1 MGSSVAVDAIQ
12 SQIDLLWPMLD
23 QHGAAAIEFP
33 LAGNRGHK
41 LGARLDLVAEILGT
55 ARGRRSFD
63 VVDYLVVVGRGVRL
77 MAAQEAMSGLKVL
90 LTVRCPVPRHEDSLW
105 LAPQP
110 VWCVEDP
117 HAVTGLR
124 RGGAELAAAL
134 RVACGEGYRP
144 LFDLLPGYGDQG
156 RGFQGW
162 HSLLVCGE
170 PDLLLFTGLLRA
182 VDARRI
188 YHEFLRGGW
197 EGLAGRLLKTPMQDP
212 RQVVVGLSRL
222 LRALGVAAHIDEQ
235 IFGSPG
241 LVEALIYD
249 AMVKLDAAD
258 IVTELDDVTGVEGHR
273 QAAVQ

>member
-1 MGSSVAVDAIQ
+1 MDSSVEVEAIRFE
-12 SQIDLLWPMLD
+12 IARLWPMLD
-23 QHGAAAIEFP
+23 QYGVAAVEFP
-33 LAGNRGHK
+33 LVGRHGQK
-41 LGARLDLVAEILGT
+41 LGARLDVVAEIL
-55 ARGRRSFD
+55 AAERACRSFD
-63 VVDYLVVVGRGVRL
+63 VVEYLVVVGRGVRL

-90 LTVRCPVPRHEDSLW
+90 LTVRSPVPRHEDSLW

-134 RVACGEGYRP
+134 RVACGGGYRP
-144 LFDLLPGYGDQG
+144 LFDLLPGYSDLG

-170 PDLLLFTGLLRA
+170 PDLLLFTGLLRT

-188 YHEFLRGGW
+188 YQEFLKGGW
-197 EGLAGRLLKTPMQDP
+197 EGLAGRLLKTPMQNP
-212 RQVVVGLSRL
+212 RQIIVGLSRL
-222 LRALGVAAHIDEQ
+222 LRTLGVAAHIDEQ

-241 LVEALIYD
+241 LVEAFIYD
-249 AMVKLDAAD
+249 AMVKLDAND
-258 IVTELDDVTGVEGHR
+258 IVSELDVVAGEPRH
-273 QAAVQ
+273 AAAQ